1 MVIITRRGIL
11 AAKGHGSND
20 WSLDHFRTT
29 EPFGDGNQI
38 QLAVNLDQEST
49 PWLIT
54 CKGAFLRGAGAAME
68 LVRQLDRSGCNM
80 HSELRLVS
88 LGQKV

>member
-1 MVIITRRGIL
+1 VTITRQGIPD
-11 AAKGHGSND
+11 AKGQGSND
-20 WSLDHFRTT
+20 WSLDRFKTM

-54 CKGAFLRGAGAAME
+54 CKGAFLRGVGAAME

-80 HSELRLVS
+80 LSELKLVFQG
-88 LGQKV
+88 LKV